1 MRNIATIS
9 AGQGAPQG
17 DSNYCEDGTPFVKA
31 GNLAELL
38 NGKPINTIQKVSESV
53 AKQHRF
59 KLFPKGTVLFAKSG
73 MSCLKGYVYV
83 LPVDA
88 YVVSHLACVT
98 TNIEM
103 SSYLRYF
110 FNYHKPNKLVKD
122 EAYPSIS
129 LEDIGD
135 MTIDVKTDK
144 EREYI
149 VSVLDHVVQLIKL
162 RQQQLLALDT
172 LIKARFV
179 EMFGDPDTNPKSWPE
194 KLLSDMLDVIGG
206 YAFKSDGFSEV
217 EGIPVLRIGNINAGF
232 FKPVNMVFWEE
243 DKNLERYIMY
253 PGDLV
258 MSLTGTVGKDD
269 YGNVC
274 ILGNDYS
281 KYYLN
286 QRNAKL
292 ELKEGLD
299 KHYLSQLLRFD
310 KIKKRL
316 TGISRGVRQANISNR
331 DILGLRVPIPP
342 IELQEQFA
350 FFVSQVDKSK
360 AVVQAALNKTQMLF
374 DSLMQ
379 QYFG

>member
-53 AKQHRF
+53 AKQHRL

-88 YVVSHLACVT
+88 YVVNHLACVT

-172 LIKARFV
+172 LIKARFLELYNSSALSE
-179 EMFGDPDTNPKSWPE
+179 EMSIEAIVKRVKVGFVGTCE
-194 KLLSDMLDVIGG
+194 KHYTDKPGIPMLRTGNITDNGIDLSDLKYVT
-206 YAFKSDGFSEV
+206 SEFH
-217 EGIPVLRIGNINAGF
+217 E
-232 FKPVNMVFWEE
+232 
-243 DKNLERYIMY
+243 KNLKSQIRA
-253 PGDLV
+253 GD
-258 MSLTGTVGKDD
+258 
-269 YGNVC
+269 
-274 ILGNDYS
+274 ILIARHGSN
-281 KYYLN
+281 
-286 QRNAKL
+286 
-292 ELKEGLD
+292 G
-299 KHYLSQLLRFD
+299 
-310 KIKKRL
+310 
-316 TGISRGVRQANISNR
+316 QANVYYGPVAQCLNAVI
-331 DILGLRVPIPP
+331 IVPNPEIASSVFLANLINSPMVRSQIDRTLVGSTQHVVNTKSIATIIVRIPNLA
-342 IELQEQFA
+342 IQRKFEI
-350 FFVSQVDKSK
+350 FVSQVDKSK
-360 AVVQAALNKTQMLF
+360 SVVQAALEKAQLLF